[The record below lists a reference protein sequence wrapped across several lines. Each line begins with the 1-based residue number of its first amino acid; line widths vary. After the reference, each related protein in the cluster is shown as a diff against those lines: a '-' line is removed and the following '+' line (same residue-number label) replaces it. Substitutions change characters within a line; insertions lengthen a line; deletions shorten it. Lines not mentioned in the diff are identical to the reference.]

1 MDVHPREQ
9 IQFDASDEA
18 QVRQRELKARRR
30 EKADRDV
37 VASLLSSPDGRAWAW
52 AKLAS
57 THIYE
62 TSFSSDPIAMAF
74 REGERN
80 IGLQFLSEISR
91 TSPESLILM
100 MKERS
105 DG

>member
-1 MDVHPREQ
+1 
-9 IQFDASDEA
+9 
-18 QVRQRELKARRR
+18 
-30 EKADRDV
+30 
-37 VASLLSSPDGRAWAW
+37 
-52 AKLAS
+52 LAS

-100 MKERS
+100 MTERS